1 MSIVT
6 KLANFKLQSYE
17 KIIIL
22 INIINQVLGTQQIF
36 VIPKHKIIH
45 YFLKKKDA
53 LQISFWPL
61 VNELLMHHSIFNC
74 RWRFFVHGCVD
85 SYSRKIMYLSCS
97 GNNKAE
103 TVLAHFFT
111 SGCCSWASLKDERWP
126 WCWECGSCLVYVQ
139 SPIQRTR

>member
-1 MSIVT
+1 MKWNKNRHCSIRTNPTVMSVIPFLIFEYCNKT
-6 KLANFKLQSYE
+6 GKL
-17 KIIIL
+17 
-22 INIINQVLGTQQIF
+22 F

-111 SGCCSWASLKDERWP
+111 SGCCSWASLKDKRWP
-126 WCWECGSCLVYVQ
+126 WC
-139 SPIQRTR
+139 